1 MFAGQS
7 AHTVVHVSI
16 SDVSVVA
23 DEGHDGR
30 VNARATDRCT
40 SRPSRCTDQRR
51 MLYTGSQHTVRFR
64 ASVDSAREGE
74 DKASNRPVHAVLAER
89 PLRPL
94 VLVPAV
100 HEMQTELPVPVVLV
114 YVLIGQT
121 GNFRRSGEMEMCRG
135 RQNEGVRLFRGSVR
149 DQRTRTRRAG
159 RGRVVAN
166 GAGCVTVSRVKRKVR
181 NPLPSQTRLRSH
193 SFHGVA
199 PAPFTAAKRARAG
212 REAANAVAGGARV
225 VASRASRA
233 GRLTGERLVRRNG
246 TLCVIV
252 RDRGWCTQ

>member
-7 AHTVVHVSI
+7 AHTVVYVSI

-23 DEGHDGR
+23 DEGHDAR

-51 MLYTGSQHTVRFR
+51 MLYTGSQHRVRFR

-135 RQNEGVRLFRGSVR
+135 RQNEGVRLFRGSFR
-149 DQRTRTRRAG
+149 DERTRARRAG
-159 RGRVVAN
+159 HGRVVAN
-166 GAGCVTVSRVKRKVR
+166 GACCVSVSTVTRKSQKSASDAKEAAFTRFSR
-181 NPLPSQTRLRSH
+181 S
-193 SFHGVA
+193 
-199 PAPFTAAKRARAG
+199 RANAHYRG
-212 REAANAVAGGARV
+212 RERSCG
-225 VASRASRA
+225 SR
-233 GRLTGERLVRRNG
+233 GRQHRCRWCSCRSQPSIPCRTA
-246 TLCVIV
+246 
-252 RDRGWCTQ
+252 DR